1 MDINRYYL
9 IIIFICVCYIIYE
22 YNIKIDKITLKWK
35 NKLIKYINN
44 NLSDKN
50 SNLFIIISPEL
61 GDNIIMNGAIRYY
74 CTLYNKVILTCKNIY
89 YNQISYM
96 YRDLNNI
103 LIYKLPDIYF
113 IQYINYYFPI
123 DDEINNLY
131 SKYNITY
138 VNLLNICNNNKIN
151 FIYNNIFI
159 NNVTRHYNIL
169 DLDENIAYN
178 YFKIVRDYN
187 RENILYNKLINIVGN
202 KYVIII
208 DDEKRNFL
216 INDSYTKDINLPI
229 FKISNNSNNK
239 DSRLNEVKSQYI
251 FDYIKILENAHL
263 ILSIDTSMPW
273 IVNFLNLKVNMRI
286 YPARY
291 DNIIYKNKNIQKLNV
306 YTQDIIKSN
315 INFDNYFLKYPYEIL
330 LSHINLMFSTNQNI

>member
-1 MDINRYYL
+1 
-9 IIIFICVCYIIYE
+9 
-22 YNIKIDKITLKWK
+22 
-35 NKLIKYINN
+35 
-44 NLSDKN
+44 
-50 SNLFIIISPEL
+50 
-61 GDNIIMNGAIRYY
+61 
-74 CTLYNKVILTCKNIY
+74 
-89 YNQISYM
+89 M

-103 LIYKLPDIYF
+103 LIYKLPDKYF

-187 RENILYNKLINIVGN
+187 RENILYNKLINITGN

-239 DSRLNEVKSQYI
+239 DSRLNDVKSQYI

-315 INFDNYFLKYPYEIL
+315 LNFDNYFLKYPYEIL
-330 LSHINLMFSTNQNI
+330 LSQINLIFSTNQNI